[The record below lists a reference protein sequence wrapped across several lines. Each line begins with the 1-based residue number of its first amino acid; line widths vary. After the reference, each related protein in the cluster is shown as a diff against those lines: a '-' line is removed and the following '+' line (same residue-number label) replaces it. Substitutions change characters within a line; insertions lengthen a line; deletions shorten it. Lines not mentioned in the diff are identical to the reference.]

1 MDASSLG
8 LFLLL
13 AGIVLVALG
22 SVASSRKGETEV
34 KGGAVV
40 MIGPIPIV
48 FGSDARWASAAI
60 ILAIVL
66 MLVTIFLYLR
76 A

>member
-1 MDASSLG
+1 MDATLLG
-8 LFLLL
+8 LLLLL
-13 AGIVLVALG
+13 AGITLVALG
-22 SVASSRKGETEV
+22 SVASSKRGETEV

-48 FGSDARWASAAI
+48 LGSDARWAGVAV
-60 ILAIVL
+60 ILTIVL
-66 MLVTIFLYLR
+66 MLVTLFLYFQ